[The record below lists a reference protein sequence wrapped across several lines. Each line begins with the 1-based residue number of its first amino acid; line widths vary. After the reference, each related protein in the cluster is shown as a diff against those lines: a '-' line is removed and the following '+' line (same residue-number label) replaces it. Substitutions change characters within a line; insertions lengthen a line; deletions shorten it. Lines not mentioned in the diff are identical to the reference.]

1 MSPER
6 RAVLVLMGLAVA
18 GHGARAA
25 LAPRGTPPGAITI
38 LGART
43 SHAAL
48 ARRDSLAQLA
58 RPLAEGERVDPDRA
72 GLVELRRLPGVGPGL
87 ARRIVEDR
95 ERHGPFG
102 SLAGLDRVPGVGE
115 KLLERAAPHLA
126 FSGRPADVADL
137 ADTNGARRR
146 SRRGVAETPAPTP
159 RVPMRRAPAPPGIL
173 STEPQRAGADRGPGA
188 SGAAPD
194 VLNVGTLAQ
203 LDRLP
208 GIGPARARR
217 IVAFRDSAGPFRT
230 PHDLARVPGISLAL
244 ARRLWSG
251 SGAP

>member
-6 RAVLVLMGLAVA
+6 RAVLLLMGLAVA

-43 SHAAL
+43 AHAAL

-58 RPLAEGERVDPDRA
+58 RPLREGERIDPDRA
-72 GLVELRRLPGVGPGL
+72 GPLELRRLPGVGPGL
-87 ARRIVEDR
+87 AGRIVEDR
-95 ERHGPFG
+95 ERNGPFG
-102 SLAGLDRVPGVGE
+102 SLVGLDRVPGVGDG
-115 KLLERAAPHLA
+115 LLKRMAPHIA
-126 FSGRPADVADL
+126 FSGRPADLAEL
-137 ADTNGARRR
+137 ADTGRARRL
-146 SRRGVAETPAPTP
+146 SRRAVAETPAPEP
-159 RVPMRRAPAPPGIL
+159 RTTFRRAPAPPGIL
-173 STEPQRAGADRGPGA
+173 SGDPQRSSPVRQTGP
-188 SGAAPD
+188 AALPSD
-194 VLNVGTLAQ
+194 VLNTGTLAD
-203 LDRLP
+203 LDLLP

-230 PHDLARVPGISLAL
+230 ARDLARVPGISLAL

-251 SGAP
+251 NGVP

>member
-43 SHAAL
+43 APAAL

-58 RPLAEGERVDPDRA
+58 RPLAEGERIDPDRA
-72 GLVELRRLPGVGPGL
+72 GLQELRRLPGVGPGI

-95 ERHGPFG
+95 ERNGPFG
-102 SLAGLDRVPGVGE
+102 SLLGLDRVPGVGDR
-115 KLLERAAPHLA
+115 LLERLAPHLA
-126 FSGRPADVADL
+126 FSGRPADLAEL
-137 ADTNGARRR
+137 ADTGRARRR
-146 SRRGVAETPAPTP
+146 SRRGVSEPPAPGP
-159 RVPMRRAPAPPGIL
+159 RATVRRAPAPAGIL
-173 STEPQRAGADRGPGA
+173 SADPQHSPSPRPAGSSAPP
-188 SGAAPD
+188 PD
-194 VLNVGTLAQ
+194 VLNTGTLAE

-230 PHDLARVPGISLAL
+230 PHDLARIPGISLAL
-244 ARRLWSG
+244 AHRVWSG

>member
-18 GHGARAA
+18 GHGVRAA

-43 SHAAL
+43 AHAAL

-58 RPLAEGERVDPDRA
+58 RPLGEGERIDPDRA
-72 GLVELRRLPGVGPGL
+72 GLQELRRLPGIGPGL

-95 ERHGPFG
+95 ERNGPFG
-102 SLAGLDRVPGVGE
+102 SLPGLDRVPGVGDR
-115 KLLERAAPHLA
+115 LLERLAPHLA
-126 FSGRPADVADL
+126 FSGRPADL
-137 ADTNGARRR
+137 AELDDTSRARRR
-146 SRRGVAETPAPTP
+146 SRRGVAESPAPEP
-159 RVPMRRAPAPPGIL
+159 RAAIRRAPAPPGIL
-173 STEPQRAGADRGPGA
+173 SSDPLRSGPHPTAGPAGPP
-188 SGAAPD
+188 PD
-194 VLNVGTLAQ
+194 VLNHGTVAD
-203 LDRLP
+203 LDLLP

-230 PHDLARVPGISLAL
+230 PHDLARIPGISLAL